1 MAETDPVLYAQ
12 TAIGLYSKGTYT
24 PKGGHMTLSVT
35 DEMRNGTEADL
46 SSLNRAGGISSVD
59 AIMQGAITNANN
71 YIENINTFKGE
82 SGLNSFMRPAFILDF
97 VRKFMGKNATVI
109 NNWVTNKD
117 IASINFKT
125 QFAIA
130 TTFYDSD
137 DNRLESSLLTN
148 HYINIIGIHNGTI
161 NFWSWGGIYIHK
173 TSGNVENAIH
183 SLYVFQR

>member
-1 MAETDPVLYAQ
+1 
-12 TAIGLYSKGTYT
+12 
-24 PKGGHMTLSVT
+24 MTLSVT

-46 SSLNRAGGISSVD
+46 SSPNRAGGISSVD

-82 SGLNSFMRPAFILDF
+82 SGLNSFMRPAFVVDF
-97 VRKFMGKNATVI
+97 VHKFMGKKVSVI

-117 IASINFKT
+117 ISAINFKT

-137 DNRLESSLLTN
+137 DNRLESSLWTN
-148 HYINIIGIHNGTI
+148 HYINITGIHNGTI
-161 NFWSWGGIYIHK
+161 SFWSWGGKYTHK
-173 TSGNVENAIH
+173 TSDNVQNAIH
-183 SLYVFQR
+183 SLYVFPR